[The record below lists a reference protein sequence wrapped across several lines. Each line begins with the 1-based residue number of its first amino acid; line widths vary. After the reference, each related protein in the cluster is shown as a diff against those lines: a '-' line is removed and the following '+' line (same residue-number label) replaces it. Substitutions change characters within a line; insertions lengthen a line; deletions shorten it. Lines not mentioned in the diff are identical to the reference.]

1 MFAGKSLSALTIIFL
16 FTTVA
21 LMREAITVLLAALL
35 LTACGAGDGPSGFAS
50 RPRVVASFYPLAFAA
65 EAVAGTD
72 AMVTNLTPA
81 GAEPHDI
88 ELTSGQ
94 VVDVSEA
101 DVLVYAGRGF
111 QPAVESLAPDIR
123 GGALDVLE
131 GQSLRATT
139 TTADESS
146 ARGEGELDPHVWL
159 DPTRMATIVEAIA
172 NRLASTDPDDAG
184 SYRRNGRAL
193 TADLRALDRSFARG
207 LARCESRDVVTSH
220 EAFGYL
226 AGRYGLAQVGI
237 AGLDPESEPSPQRVA
252 DVTEFARAHD
262 VTTIFFERLASP
274 RVAEAIAAEAGL
286 ETAVLDPLESPP
298 EDGDYFDAM
307 VENLESLRAALRCE

>member
-1 MFAGKSLSALTIIFL
+1 MLAGKSL
-16 FTTVA
+16 VA
-21 LMREAITVLLAALL
+21 IDNHFPFHYGRLMRAAITVLLAALAL
-35 LTACGAGDGPSGFAS
+35 AACGAGEGRSGLPS

-65 EAVAGTD
+65 EAIAGTD

-94 VVDVSEA
+94 VVEVSEA

-111 QPAVESLAPDIR
+111 QPAVESLAADIG

-131 GQSLRATT
+131 DQSLRAT

-146 ARGEGELDPHVWL
+146 AHGEGELDPHVWL
-159 DPTRMATIVEAIA
+159 DPSRMTTIVEAIA
-172 NRLASTDPDDAG
+172 NRLARTDPPNAG

-193 TADLRALDRSFARG
+193 TAELRALDRKFARG

-226 AGRYGLAQVGI
+226 TGRYGLAQVGI
-237 AGLDPESEPSPQRVA
+237 AGLDPEREPSPQRVA

-262 VTTIFFERLASP
+262 VTTIFFERLVSP
-274 RVAEAIAAEAGL
+274 RAAETIAAEAGL

-298 EDGDYFDAM
+298 ENGDYFDAM